1 MSMLRSMKAKLGGS
15 SSGSGGQ
22 AKGKAAGSGTPEARP
37 AQPASPVPRGS
48 AGTGPSRDGGEEA
61 AGPTASTSG
70 LDHREPFVPTLEAR
84 REWYRGARRV
94 GPLGP
99 RSRPGERASAPA
111 PYTRAA

>member
-37 AQPASPVPRGS
+37 AQPASTVPRGS

-61 AGPTASTSG
+61 GGPTASTSG
-70 LDHREPFVPTLEAR
+70 LDHREPFVATLEAR
-84 REWYRGARRV
+84 REWYRGALRA
-94 GPLGP
+94 GTLGP
-99 RSRPGERASAPA
+99 RSRSEASARRPA
-111 PYTRAA
+111 P